1 MSNDLDEGSAVPTAS
16 SLTSRLADR
25 AKTAAMHRARRVART
40 NVGGHDIKTWVEL
53 AGGHARSALTRAV
66 HTGHPV
72 DRRVVVCGSP
82 RSGTTWLAEL
92 INHDHRFRYCFEP
105 EDPHHRTSRFDAF
118 SPSQYLRTDEGDPA
132 FTEPLR
138 DLFDGKVYSRY
149 SDQWQRGIHLRPS
162 PDLLVKLVNG
172 NLFAGWIAH
181 NIERTTV
188 VHIVRHP
195 LAVLRSQAVLGFP
208 DHTDYALDQPQLV
221 ADVLHEF
228 DDVIASATSPLER
241 RVVEWCVNQVVPV
254 RQLPLDRSITVRY
267 EDLLVGPE
275 RALRGVF
282 NAVDQPWTGEVLDRA
297 SQPSKTAWNGSGFQ
311 DDQRHHLESWR
322 SAFTH
327 DEIERTYE
335 LIEAFGLS
343 YLYADSETDVRTRR
357 KPAFG
362 EDVPGSRL
370 LFAIS

>member
-1 MSNDLDEGSAVPTAS
+1 MRATSA
-16 SLTSRLADR
+16 LTELR
-25 AKTAAMHRARRVART
+25 HRATETARATVRGATRTVART
-40 NVGGHDIKTWVEL
+40 EVGDHNVRTWVEL
-53 AGGHARSALTRAV
+53 AAGHARSALTRAV

-82 RSGTTWLAEL
+82 RSGTTWLAEA
-92 INHDHRFRYCFEP
+92 INHDRRFRYCFEP
-105 EDPHHRTSRFDAF
+105 EDPHHRTPRFAAF
-118 SPSQYLRTDEGDPA
+118 APSQYLRTDERDPK
-132 FTEPLR
+132 FTVPLR
-138 DLFDGKVYSRY
+138 DLFDGKVFSRY

-162 PDLLVKLVNG
+162 DDLLVKLVNG

-195 LAVLRSQAVLGFP
+195 LAVLRSQASLGFP
-208 DHTDYALDQPQLV
+208 DHTDHALDQPQLIH
-221 ADVLHEF
+221 DVLSDYAE
-228 DDVIASATSPLER
+228 VIASATSPLER
-241 RVVEWCVNQVVPV
+241 RVVEWCVSQVVPI
-254 RQLPLDRSITVRY
+254 RQLPLASSLTVRY
-267 EDLLVGPE
+267 EDLLVAPE

-282 NAVDQPWTGEVLDRA
+282 DAVDQPWTGEVLDRA
-297 SQPSKTAWNGSGFQ
+297 ALPSKTAWNGSGFQ

-322 SAFTH
+322 AEFTH

-335 LIEAFGLS
+335 LIDEFGLS
-343 YLYADSETDVRTRR
+343 FLYADSTTDVRTRQ